1 MNTIVTSPQGKEVV
15 IGHGRPTVLIGERI
29 NPFGK
34 GPIKEALL
42 AGDMQPI
49 CDEALAQVAAGADIL
64 IVNVNAFGVDETVL
78 LPQAVQAIMRTV
90 DVPFCLES
98 RNPLALEKALQ
109 TGCGRP
115 IISSVT
121 GEMALLEQMMPLVK
135 KYNTSVIAMASDGAG
150 IPPDSGKRLEVA
162 RSIIEYA
169 ENLGISREDV
179 LIDCLAE
186 SIGVNNHAAHITLK
200 AIGMVQQELE
210 VNMVL
215 GASNISFG
223 LPNRTFINIPFLT
236 LAIASGLTAAI
247 VNAGVVR
254 PYILASD
261 LLLEQDLRARR
272 YMGYCRQ
279 LKK

>member
-1 MNTIVTSPQGKEVV
+1 MDTIVTSPQGKEVL

-49 CDEALAQVAAGADIL
+49 GDEALAQVAAGADIL
-64 IVNVNAFGVDETVL
+64 IVNVNAFGIDETVL
-78 LPQAVQAIMRTV
+78 LPQAVQAILRTV
-90 DVPFCLES
+90 DIPLCLES
-98 RNPLALEKALQ
+98 RNPLALEKALAA
-109 TGCGRP
+109 GCGRP

-121 GEMALLEQMMPLVK
+121 GEAAILEQIMPLVK

-150 IPPDSGKRLEVA
+150 IPPDPERRVEVA
-162 RSIIEYA
+162 RKIIEYG
-169 ENLGISREDV
+169 ENIGISREDI

-186 SIGVNNHAAHITLK
+186 SVGVNNHAARITLK
-200 AIGMVQQELE
+200 AIGMVQKELGN
-210 VNMVL
+210 NMVL

-223 LPNRTFINIPFLT
+223 LPKRTFINIPFLT

-247 VNAGVVR
+247 VNAGIVR
-254 PYILASD
+254 PYILATD

-279 LKK
+279 K